1 LYVNE
6 YHLWVLVRRQDMTD
20 FMDKVRQ
27 GINKGVTT
35 VGVKS
40 KEVLETSKLKGQI
53 SIYERN
59 KKDALEELGNIVYVM
74 FQKNDFDTERIKNK
88 CEYITR
94 FDSQIEDTLEEIKNV
109 HIKSQEALGKP
120 RVIKTCDCGGE
131 IHEGVRFCTK
141 CGKKVITDGDVS

>member
-1 LYVNE
+1 
-6 YHLWVLVRRQDMTD
+6 MTD
-20 FMDKVRQ
+20 FMDKVMQ

-40 KEVLETSKLKGQI
+40 KEVIETSKLKGQI
-53 SIYERN
+53 SIFERN

-74 FQKNDFDTERIKNK
+74 FQKNDFDTERIKSK

-94 FDSQIEDTLEEIKNV
+94 FDSQIKDTLEEIKKIQ
-109 HIKSQEALGKP
+109 IKSQEALGKP
-120 RVIKTCDCGGE
+120 RVIKICDCGAE

-141 CGKKVITDGDVS
+141 CGKKVIIEGDVS

>member
-1 LYVNE
+1 MSDLI
-6 YHLWVLVRRQDMTD
+6 DK
-20 FMDKVRQ
+20 FMQ

-53 SIYERN
+53 SIFERN

-74 FQKNDFDTERIKNK
+74 FQNNVFYTERIKSK
-88 CEYITR
+88 CEFISR
-94 FDSQIEDTLEEIKNV
+94 IDTKIKDTMEEIKNV
-109 HIKSQEALGKP
+109 QIKSQEALGKP
-120 RVIKTCDCGGE
+120 RVIKICDCGAE

-141 CGKKVITDGDVS
+141 CGKKVIIGGDVS